1 MLRLKDPSLPLQLD
15 LVESLVADHFGIAAQ
30 AARLTGDRDEN
41 FRIESKDGPG
51 YVFKVLP
58 AGESSGTADLLPAV
72 LTHLQR
78 VAADLP
84 LPRVV
89 PTLDGRTQVRFNDGS
104 GALRVATL
112 CTFLPGKLLMAATR
126 SAAQRRACGTLLAR
140 LASALRT
147 FDHAGSRRNVVWDVA
162 NVPKLTSLIRKLP
175 GLPNVSFLLD
185 FVARFTAEISPR
197 LARVRHQFVH
207 NDFNGRNI
215 LVDPDEESRVVGIID
230 FGDAVYT
237 ALVADVAVG
246 VTGQLSAPDTADDAL
261 REFVAAYC
269 EIEPLQEEERI
280 LLNWLIAG
288 RIVLNTVVTAWW
300 RLQEPSGRHF
310 DGFDATFFG
319 WRVEF
324 ARRLVSQSDPLI
336 ESAYVKSCF
345 IYK

>member
-1 MLRLKDPSLPLQLD
+1 MLSLPLELD
-15 LVESLVADHFGIAAQ
+15 LVESLVAEHFGIAAQ
-30 AARLTGDRDEN
+30 AVRLTGDRDEN
-41 FRIESKDGPG
+41 FRMQVKDGPG
-51 YVFKVLP
+51 YVLKVLP
-58 AGESSGTADLLPAV
+58 AGESLATADLLPAV
-72 LTHLQR
+72 LTHLER

-89 PTLDGRTQVRFNDGS
+89 RSHDGRAQVRFNDAS

-147 FDHAGSRRNVVWDVA
+147 FDHRASRREVVWDVA
-162 NVPKLTSLIRKLP
+162 HVPKLAGLIPKVP
-175 GLPNVSFLLD
+175 ELPNLAFLSD
-185 FVARFTAEISPR
+185 FVARFTAEIAPR
-197 LARVRHQFVH
+197 LAKVRHQFVH
-207 NDFNGRNI
+207 NDFNARNI
-215 LVDPDEESRVVGIID
+215 LVDPDDESHVVGIID

-246 VTGQLSAPDTADDAL
+246 VTGQLSTPETADDAL

-269 EIEPLQEEERI
+269 EIEPLRAEERL

-288 RIVLNTVVTAWW
+288 RIVLNTVLTASS
-300 RLQEPSGRHF
+300 RLQQPSGGHF

-324 ARRLVSQSDPLI
+324 ARRLVTQSNPLI